1 MTYLNKDT
9 WVGLVMLLVAGLF
22 WREASH
28 IRISPLDDPVGA
40 AGLPKTLAVVLA
52 VLAVLLL
59 IRAIVGAAMAVPPP
73 ADAARAEPATRTDAA
88 GNTVAAIPAHAT
100 QPAAAPETGMVS
112 EPVQQADPEA
122 KPATPSPAL
131 ATRMKPHL
139 RAIVMLGL
147 GVGYLLVVTTLGYAL
162 SVMALIFLVSLY
174 IGAPLGLRTVL
185 VAVLGGLAFQLL
197 FVQFLGIPLPGGIVA
212 SLLSGLTG

>member
-1 MTYLNKDT
+1 
-9 WVGLVMLLVAGLF
+9 MLLVAGLF
-22 WREASH
+22 WREAGH

-40 AGLPKTLAVVLA
+40 AGLPKALAVVLA

-59 IRAIVGAAMAVPPP
+59 IRAIVGVAMAVPTP
-73 ADAARAEPATRTDAA
+73 AEQARAEPATRTDDD
-88 GNTVAAIPAHAT
+88 GNTEAAIPARAA

-131 ATRMKPHL
+131 STRMKPHL
-139 RAIVMLGL
+139 RAIVMLGI
-147 GVGYLLVVTTLGYAL
+147 GVGYLLVVSTLGYAV
-162 SVMALIFLVSLY
+162 SIMALIFLVSLY
-174 IGAPLGLRTVL
+174 IGAPMGLRTVL
-185 VAVLGGLAFQLL
+185 VAVLGGIGFQLL
-197 FVQFLGIPLPGGIVA
+197 FVQFLGIPLPGGIFA

>member
-1 MTYLNKDT
+1 
-9 WVGLVMLLVAGLF
+9 
-22 WREASH
+22 
-28 IRISPLDDPVGA
+28 
-40 AGLPKTLAVVLA
+40 
-52 VLAVLLL
+52 
-59 IRAIVGAAMAVPPP
+59 
-73 ADAARAEPATRTDAA
+73 
-88 GNTVAAIPAHAT
+88 
-100 QPAAAPETGMVS
+100 
-112 EPVQQADPEA
+112 
-122 KPATPSPAL
+122 
-131 ATRMKPHL
+131 MKPHL